1 WQADKLIRR
10 QADPPSCDTRSLYK
24 LPTLDAADTAAFYEA
39 LARQLAA
46 LPGDERDRIANLAD
60 AAALVSHTETRV
72 YRAGLERMQYG
83 ELVLG
88 PFQGKPA
95 CVRIAVGN
103 GVCGTAVATGRAI
116 RVEDVNQSPGHIA
129 CDADSRSDLVLP
141 LHEGGRVI
149 GVFDLDSPERA
160 RFSEADEAGF
170 ARLVR
175 VLEATWT

>member
-1 WQADKLIRR
+1 M
-10 QADPPSCDTRSLYK
+10 YK
-24 LPTLDAADTAAFYEA
+24 LPTLDAADTESFYEA
-39 LARQLAA
+39 LARQLEA
-46 LPGDERDRIANLAD
+46 LLGDERDRIANLAN
-60 AAALVSHTETRV
+60 AAALVWHTVPRLNW
-72 YRAGLERMQYG
+72 AGFYLMKGG

-116 RVEDVNQSPGHIA
+116 RVEDVNEFPGHIA
-129 CDADSRSDLVLP
+129 CDADSRSELVLP